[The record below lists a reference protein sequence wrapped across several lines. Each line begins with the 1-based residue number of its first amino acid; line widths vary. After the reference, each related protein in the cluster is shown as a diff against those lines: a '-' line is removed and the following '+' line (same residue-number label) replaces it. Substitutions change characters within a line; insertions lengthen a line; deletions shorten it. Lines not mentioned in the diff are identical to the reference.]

1 MNISIIAAVSKNQII
16 GKDNQLVWNLPKDMK
31 YFSNVTKGHS
41 VIMGRRNWD
50 SIPKKWRP
58 LPQRKNIILS
68 KNKELNIRGAT
79 VTNTIEEAIEILTD
93 NVEYAIESEG
103 TISITS
109 YVSTDWFH
117 PADQEESSKFLSADI
132 VNYYIER
139 LNILNVKLK
148 SEHASF
154 QRAFIEERYNQNIYY

>member
-16 GKDNQLVWNLPKDMK
+16 GKDNQLVWNLQKDMK

-79 VTNTIEEAIEILTD
+79 VTNTIEEAIEISRSNNDDEIFIIGGGEIYNLGIPLSDKLYITEIHSKVD
-93 NVEYAIESEG
+93 GDTYFPVWNKKEWKE
-103 TISITS
+103 ISRITHQKDKNHNHS
-109 YVSTDWFH
+109 FDFVIYV
-117 PADQEESSKFLSADI
+117 KK
-132 VNYYIER
+132 N
-139 LNILNVKLK
+139 
-148 SEHASF
+148 
-154 QRAFIEERYNQNIYY
+154 

>member
-79 VTNTIEEAIEILTD
+79 VTNTIEEAIEISRSNNDDEIFIIGGGEIYNLGIPLSDKLYITEIHSKVD
-93 NVEYAIESEG
+93 GDTYFPVWNKKEWKE
-103 TISITS
+103 ISRITHQKDKNHNHS
-109 YVSTDWFH
+109 FDFVIYV
-117 PADQEESSKFLSADI
+117 KK
-132 VNYYIER
+132 N
-139 LNILNVKLK
+139 
-148 SEHASF
+148 
-154 QRAFIEERYNQNIYY
+154 